1 MSSLWW
7 LADWTTK
14 WMNEWTNEWTNEQ
27 TTNPLYCCW
36 RSQLRLHSQMVND
49 TLESVTS
56 SGCTVTSYYMV
67 CSYAF
72 CCCWFVIRPVLLLQY
87 YELDESTIIY
97 TIMWKVNDTS
107 VGQRKNL
114 SPRQE
119 SNAWPPKHMA
129 GAPPF
134 WATRT
139 RGEQGHLTEFICGRR
154 PAFCYTYSVCKMVRF
169 IYFGFFFKG
178 I

>member
-1 MSSLWW
+1 
-7 LADWTTK
+7 
-14 WMNEWTNEWTNEQ
+14 MNEWTNEWTNER

-97 TIMWKVNDTS
+97 IIMWKVNDTS

-129 GAPPF
+129 GAPSVLSYENS
-134 WATRT
+134 WRT
-139 RGEQGHLTEFICGRR
+139 RSFNWVHMWQASCILLYIFSLQNGQ
-154 PAFCYTYSVCKMVRF
+154 
-169 IYFGFFFKG
+169 IYIFWFFFF
-178 I
+178 

>member
-1 MSSLWW
+1 MDKCWQNKPRSALDLFKQLGPSSYRTVWKRAHSGDW
-7 LADWTTK
+7 LTDRL
-14 WMNEWTNEWTNEQ
+14 EWTNEWTNEQ

-97 TIMWKVNDTS
+97 IIMWKVNWSTWHERGTKKKSKSPTGIERMTS
-107 VGQRKNL
+107 QTHG
-114 SPRQE
+114 
-119 SNAWPPKHMA
+119 
-129 GAPPF
+129 
-134 WATRT
+134 
-139 RGEQGHLTEFICGRR
+139 GR
-154 PAFCYTYSVCKMVRF
+154 SVRSELRELIKSKV
-169 IYFGFFFKG
+169 I
-178 I
+178 

>member
-1 MSSLWW
+1 
-7 LADWTTK
+7 
-14 WMNEWTNEWTNEQ
+14 MNEWTNEWTNEQ

-72 CCCWFVIRPVLLLQY
+72 CYSACVIVAILWTGRKYNNIHNNVKG
-87 YELDESTIIY
+87 ELINMT
-97 TIMWKVNDTS
+97 
-107 VGQRKNL
+107 R
-114 SPRQE
+114 
-119 SNAWPPKHMA
+119 AWDKEKIWVPDRNWTHDLPNTWRA
-129 GAPPF
+129 LCPF